1 MKILIHRNK
10 LQCVLYIKLTCTWF
24 KIIILICCVSCYCA
38 ILVFNKLNT
47 ANSLPLYIIK
57 TDACVK
63 CNYTVC
69 ECLLLP
75 RDAAML
81 AWSWKS

>member
-1 MKILIHRNK
+1 MHFDLVC
-10 LQCVLYIKLTCTWF
+10 L
-24 KIIILICCVSCYCA
+24 CYCA
-38 ILVFNKLNT
+38 ILVFSKRNT

-57 TDACVK
+57 TDVYVK
-63 CNYTVC
+63 CTYTVR

-81 AWSWKS
+81 ARSWES

>member
-1 MKILIHRNK
+1 MHFDSLC
-10 LQCVLYIKLTCTWF
+10 L
-24 KIIILICCVSCYCA
+24 CYCA
-38 ILVFNKLNT
+38 ILVFNKRNT
-47 ANSLPLYIIK
+47 ANSLPLYVVK

-63 CNYTVC
+63 CNYTLR

-81 AWSWKS
+81 ARFASRNSVRLSVRHTRALLLCD